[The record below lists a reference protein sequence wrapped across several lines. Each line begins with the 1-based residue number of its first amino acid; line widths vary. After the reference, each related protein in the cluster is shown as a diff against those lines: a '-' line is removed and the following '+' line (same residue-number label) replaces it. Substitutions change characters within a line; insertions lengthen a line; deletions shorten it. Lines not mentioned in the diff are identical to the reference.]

1 MSPHTDF
8 VETARVYCD
17 LISHLESGDTVWLEQ
32 LAKLL
37 PRLHAAV
44 AEMDQSN
51 KESADICSSE
61 QDLDDRFEL
70 FSRLRTLLGERDPY
84 WLEFDVS
91 SDGQLMTGSLADD
104 LTDIFCELKAGLDM
118 LERHPEAR
126 NSALNRLCSSYRTH
140 WGQHLMDAQR
150 HLYELDARNQLRCC

>member
-1 MSPHTDF
+1 MTPHTDF

-17 LISHLESGDTVWLEQ
+17 LIDHLESDDTVWLEQ

-44 AEMDQSN
+44 AELDQSKDN
-51 KESADICSSE
+51 TGICSSE

-70 FSRLRTLLGERDPY
+70 FSRLHTLLGERDPY

-104 LTDIFCELKAGLDM
+104 LTDIFCELKVGLDM
-118 LERHPEAR
+118 LEGHPEKR
-126 NSALNRLCSSYRTH
+126 SKALNRLCSSYKTH

-150 HLYELDARNQLRCC
+150 HLYELDTRDQLHF

>member
-1 MSPHTDF
+1 MTPHDDF

-17 LISHLESGDTVWLEQ
+17 LIDHLDGGDTVWLEQ

-44 AEMDQSN
+44 AELDQP
-51 KESADICSSE
+51 KADLGHYSLE

-70 FSRLRTLLGERDPY
+70 YSRLHVLLGERDPY
-84 WLEFDVS
+84 WLEFDLS
-91 SDGQLMTGSLADD
+91 SDGQAMTGSLADD
-104 LTDIFCELKAGLDM
+104 LTDIFCELKVGLDM
-118 LERHPEAR
+118 LESNPEKTHR
-126 NSALNRLCSSYRTH
+126 ALNRFCSSYKAH

-150 HLYELDARNQLRCC
+150 HLYELDARNQLHS